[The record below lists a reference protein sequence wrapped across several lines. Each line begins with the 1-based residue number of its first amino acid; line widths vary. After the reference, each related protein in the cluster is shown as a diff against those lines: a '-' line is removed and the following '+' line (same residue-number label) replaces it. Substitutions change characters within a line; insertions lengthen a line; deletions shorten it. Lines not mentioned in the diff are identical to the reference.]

1 MQSNVVTPE
10 FPLAGLV
17 LLGLLALVAAVL
29 WWRAPAA
36 RARWQGWARQIGETG
51 SPAPKVRAQ
60 RRLDAVHMLYDLE
73 WGHGRRLLVCT
84 ARGAAPVV
92 LDRILEVD
100 AGEGQESQGGGE
112 SLSKQGPPSV
122 ADAKESA

>member
-10 FPLAGLV
+10 FPVAGLV

-73 WGHGRRLLVCT
+73 WADGRRLLICT
-84 ARGAAPVV
+84 ARGSAPVV
-92 LDRILEVD
+92 LDRILEGDSAAGHD
-100 AGEGQESQGGGE
+100 AQGGE
-112 SLSKQGPPSV
+112 ECLSKRVPLPAG
-122 ADAKESA
+122 DAKEPA